1 MSFKNPARV
10 VFVFL
15 TFSLLSFSSSSQ
27 KLNVDSVEKVIRD
40 TKYDSVRVDAL
51 QSLAAYMI
59 KHQKK
64 DSIGKIYLQQSLEIS
79 QKIGYTPGKAQ
90 YHLSMGNLA
99 SSRSDWSAS
108 IEAYQQMIDISPS
121 IANDSIRKRIL
132 MMAYNNLGGIH
143 NKNGDFSGSLENR
156 LKALEIL
163 EKAAFVNSHSRSVV
177 YLNVASDYRQLKLY
191 GKAIEYLK
199 KTKPF
204 FSDIADW
211 MKMEFYFEYYECYL
225 AADSAIEAKVVLD
238 SMANGIQHYN
248 LTPFQV
254 KDYALMHA
262 KLSSNYYITQEINYP
277 KSLELATEE
286 LRLARELGQDDN
298 ITDAYYQMGKTY
310 LRMQQPAKA
319 IASLT
324 VAWDSAQSMGYDNV
338 SRKVAELLQEAYAK
352 NGNMKE
358 AYQFSQKAL
367 ELNNSIYDAEKT
379 KELNFLEARFQSEK
393 KGKEIAALTLT
404 NTLQQLE
411 VVRKNKAL
419 IVGSVIAGALLLV
432 LGLLYRNNR
441 QRRLIVEKDQLLKEE
456 QIRFLERQQ
465 QVVSL
470 QSMINGQESER
481 SRIAKDLHDGL
492 GGLFSTIKM
501 HFSTLQHEKEELK
514 TDTLFVKSYELIN
527 SASEDVR
534 RIAHNMMPEV
544 LIRMG
549 LVQAIQELCN
559 SISAGK
565 LLQVTLQHYGM
576 EKRLNS
582 STEIMLFRIMQELL
596 NNIMKHAKA
605 TEAIIQFNKE
615 GSRLSVI
622 VEDNGRGFMLLE
634 NQDKNSAGL
643 ASVESRVT
651 YLNGKLSI
659 DSQKGVGTTVMMDF
673 LIQESL

>member
-1 MSFKNPARV
+1 MSFRNPARIV
-10 VFVFL
+10 LLF
-15 TFSLLSFSSSSQ
+15 LSFSFLSSTSFSQ

-64 DSIGKIYLQQSLEIS
+64 DSIGKKYLQQSLDIS
-79 QKIGYTPGKAQ
+79 QRIGYTPGKAQ
-90 YHLSMGNLA
+90 YYLSMGNLA

-121 IANDSIRKRIL
+121 IANDSIKKRIL

-143 NKNGDFSGSLENR
+143 NKNGDFSGSLANR

-163 EKAAFVNSHSRSVV
+163 EKAAFVNAHSRSVV

-204 FSDIADW
+204 FNDIADW

-262 KLSSNYYITQEINYP
+262 KLSSNYYISQEINYP
-277 KSLELATEE
+277 KSLERATEE
-286 LRLARELGQDDN
+286 LRLARELGQDNN
-298 ITDAYYQMGKTY
+298 ITDAYYQMGRTY

-319 IASLT
+319 IATLI

-379 KELNFLEARFQSEK
+379 KELNFLEARFQNEK

-411 VVRKNKAL
+411 VVRKNKVL

-441 QRRLIVEKDQLLKEE
+441 QKRLIVEKDQLLKAE

-481 SRIAKDLHDGL
+481 TRIAKDLHDGL

-622 VEDNGRGFMLLE
+622 VEDNGRGFMLQE
-634 NQDKNSAGL
+634 KEDKNSAGL

-659 DSQKGVGTTVMMDF
+659 DSQTGVGTTVMMDF
-673 LIQESL
+673 LIKESL